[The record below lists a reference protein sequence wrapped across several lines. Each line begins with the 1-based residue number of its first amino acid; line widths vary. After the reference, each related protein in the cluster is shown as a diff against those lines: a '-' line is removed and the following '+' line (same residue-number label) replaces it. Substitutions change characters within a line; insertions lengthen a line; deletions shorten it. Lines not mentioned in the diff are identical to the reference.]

1 MKNSKIKNIYILR
14 KDLRIHGTYL
24 ENSLFL
30 YFWNENIFSREKRG
44 NSYKNFLKKEL
55 LRLKDNIEN
64 LGGKMEIAE
73 GEIKE
78 SFQPFAS
85 SVSPEKIIIQ
95 KQYLPWELEEEE
107 FLQKKFPDKVI
118 VNNFG
123 FLLTAPGEVLKEDG
137 NPYIVFT
144 PFYKKW
150 QQVLSS
156 KKYNDLEVKVQL
168 SEFEDFFDRK
178 IQSYGKDRDYPWKEG
193 TSYFSR
199 YLNCGVISPVS
210 VLNKTLSL
218 EKNDLNG
225 ELFIRQLAW
234 RDFYYQLYFYF
245 PNVLYDS
252 FKEKYR
258 DIYWENN
265 KDYFE
270 LWKKGCTG
278 YPIVDAGI
286 RQLLT
291 EGFMHNRLRMIT
303 ASFLTKDLLTDWKK
317 GEEFF
322 MNFLVDGDL
331 VLNNGGWQWSAST
344 GSDAQP
350 YFRIFNPVNQSQK
363 FDPEGKYI
371 KKYIPELKN
380 VSAKYIHEPWK
391 MSEEEQKKAEF
402 TIGVDYPFP
411 VVNHKEQRVKA
422 LELYKI

>member
-1 MKNSKIKNIYILR
+1 
-14 KDLRIHGTYL
+14 
-24 ENSLFL
+24 
-30 YFWNENIFSREKRG
+30 
-44 NSYKNFLKKEL
+44 
-55 LRLKDNIEN
+55 
-64 LGGKMEIAE
+64 MEIAE

-168 SEFEDFFDRK
+168 SEFEDFFGRK

-199 YLNCGVISPVS
+199 YLNCGVISPVC

-252 FKEKYR
+252 FKEKYK

-391 MSEEEQKKAEF
+391 MSEEEQKKAGL

>member
-55 LRLKDNIEN
+55 LRLKNNIEN

-168 SEFEDFFDRK
+168 SEFEDFFGRK

-199 YLNCGVISPVS
+199 YLNCGVISPVC

-252 FKEKYR
+252 FKEKYK

-391 MSEEEQKKAEF
+391 MSEEEQKKAGL

>member
-14 KDLRIHGTYL
+14 KDLRIHETYL

-30 YFWNENIFSREKRG
+30 YFWNENNFSREKRG

-55 LRLKDNIEN
+55 LRLKNNIEN
-64 LGGKMEIAE
+64 LGGKMEMTE

-123 FLLTAPGEVLKEDG
+123 FLLTNPGEVLKEDG
-137 NPYIVFT
+137 KPYVVFT

-168 SEFEDFFDRK
+168 SEFEDFFGRK

-210 VLNKTLSL
+210 VLNKTLSS

-252 FKEKYR
+252 FKEKYK

-265 KDYFE
+265 QGLF
-270 LWKKGCTG
+270 
-278 YPIVDAGI
+278 
-286 RQLLT
+286 
-291 EGFMHNRLRMIT
+291 
-303 ASFLTKDLLTDWKK
+303 
-317 GEEFF
+317 
-322 MNFLVDGDL
+322 
-331 VLNNGGWQWSAST
+331 
-344 GSDAQP
+344 
-350 YFRIFNPVNQSQK
+350 
-363 FDPEGKYI
+363 
-371 KKYIPELKN
+371 
-380 VSAKYIHEPWK
+380 
-391 MSEEEQKKAEF
+391 
-402 TIGVDYPFP
+402 
-411 VVNHKEQRVKA
+411 
-422 LELYKI
+422 

>member
-30 YFWNENIFSREKRG
+30 YFWNENNFSREKRG

-55 LRLKDNIEN
+55 LRLKNNIEN

-95 KQYLPWELEEEE
+95 KQYLLWELEEEE

-123 FLLTAPGEVLKEDG
+123 FLLTNPGEVLKEDG
-137 NPYIVFT
+137 KPYVVFT

-265 KDYFE
+265 IEYFE

>member
-30 YFWNENIFSREKRG
+30 YFWNENNFSREKRG

-55 LRLKDNIEN
+55 LRLKNNIEN

-123 FLLTAPGEVLKEDG
+123 FLLTNPGEVLKEDG
-137 NPYIVFT
+137 KPYVVFT

-156 KKYNDLEVKVQL
+156 KKHNDLEVKVQL

-252 FKEKYR
+252 FKEKYK

-391 MSEEEQKKAEF
+391 MSEEEQKKAGL

>member
-14 KDLRIHGTYL
+14 KDLRIHETYL

-30 YFWNENIFSREKRG
+30 YFWNENNFSREKRG

-55 LRLKDNIEN
+55 LRLKNNIEN
-64 LGGKMEIAE
+64 LGGKMEMTE

-123 FLLTAPGEVLKEDG
+123 FLLTNPGEVLKEDG
-137 NPYIVFT
+137 KPYVVFT

-168 SEFEDFFDRK
+168 SEFEDFFGRK

-210 VLNKTLSL
+210 VLNKTLSS

-252 FKEKYR
+252 FKEKYK

-350 YFRIFNPVNQSQK
+350 YFRVFNPVNQSQK
-363 FDPEGKYI
+363 FDPEGEYI
-371 KKYIPELKN
+371 KKYISELKN

-391 MSEEEQKKAEF
+391 MSEEEQKKAGL